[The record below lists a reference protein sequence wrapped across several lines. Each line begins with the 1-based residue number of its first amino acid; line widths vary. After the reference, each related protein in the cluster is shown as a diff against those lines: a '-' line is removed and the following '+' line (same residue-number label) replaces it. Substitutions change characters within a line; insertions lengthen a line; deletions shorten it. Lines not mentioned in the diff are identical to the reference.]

1 MGRLAD
7 RRVVHVQIAADGAHD
22 DLARVEPDPD
32 LHVHAVRVARL
43 LRIAHHQL
51 LHPERRITRPDGVV
65 LVGER
70 RAEQRHDPVAHD
82 LVHRALVAMD
92 RVHHVLEHRIEELAR
107 VLGIA
112 VGQQFHRA
120 LQVREQHGDL
130 LALTFQGGLGGEDL
144 LGQML
149 RGVALRAGRLGRRDR
164 PERRGALAAELVLG
178 WVPGAT
184 GGTGRDKRGGAL
196 PTELHAGGI
205 LVLAAGALHAGTSAS
220 CSDRY
225 AGTWRESRRAR
236 RPCQSQRGP
245 ATRGQIPKRARAAGD
260 RHRQGIVASW
270 RRPWASISSTSPT
283 PRRVPRGFALALL
296 PPDGRG
302 L

>member
-43 LRIAHHQL
+43 LRVAHHQL
-51 LHPERRITRPDGVV
+51 LHPERRIARPDGVV

-112 VGQQFHRA
+112 VGQQFHRT

-130 LALTFQGGLGGEDL
+130 LALAFQGGLGGEDL

-149 RGVALRAGRLGRRDR
+149 RGVALRGGRLGRRDG

-178 WVPGAT
+178 WVPRAT
-184 GGTGRDKRGGAL
+184 GGTGRDERCGTL
-196 PTELHAGGI
+196 PTELHACGI
-205 LVLAAGALHAGTSAS
+205 LVLAAGTLHAGTSA
-220 CSDRY
+220 
-225 AGTWRESRRAR
+225 
-236 RPCQSQRGP
+236 
-245 ATRGQIPKRARAAGD
+245 
-260 RHRQGIVASW
+260 
-270 RRPWASISSTSPT
+270 
-283 PRRVPRGFALALL
+283 
-296 PPDGRG
+296 
-302 L
+302 